1 MSRDVTPGR
10 AAATTYPGLQ
20 VECDRGVAW
29 LTIDHPPI
37 NLLDEELISSIEA
50 VAAALRDDDSVR
62 VVVLSSADPDFFI
75 AHVDASR
82 IQGEPA
88 GRPVRTSGLG
98 RFHRMTEQFRTMP
111 KATIGVL
118 EGRARGGG
126 SELLAALDMRF
137 GARET
142 AVIAQPEVATG
153 IIPGGGG
160 SARLPR
166 LLGRGR
172 ALEIILGCDDL
183 DAELA
188 ERYGFLNRALP
199 QDQLVGFVRRL
210 AERIASFPAESIARA
225 KAAVRAA
232 EELPLAEAL
241 IEEERLFH
249 ESLATPAAQER
260 LDRFLAIG
268 GQTRGFEL
276 DLSDHLTALADVSE
290 WSGRTHDHI

>member
-1 MSRDVTPGR
+1 MH
-10 AAATTYPGLQ
+10 
-20 VECDRGVAW
+20 VETDRGVAW
-29 LTIDHPPI
+29 VTIDHPPI
-37 NLLDEELISSIEA
+37 NLLDEELIGGIEA
-50 VAAALRDDDSVR
+50 AAAALRDDPSIR

-82 IQGEPA
+82 IQAEPA
-88 GRPVRTSGLG
+88 GRWARAGGGLG

-126 SELLAALDMRF
+126 AELLAALDMRF

-142 AVIAQPEVATG
+142 AVIAQTEVATG

-160 SARLPR
+160 TVRLPR

-172 ALEIILGCDDL
+172 ALEVILGCEDL
-183 DAELA
+183 DADLA

-210 AERIASFPAESIARA
+210 AMRIASFPAESIAQA

-232 EELPLAEAL
+232 EELPLVEAL

-249 ESLATPAAQER
+249 ESLATPAARHR
-260 LDRFLAIG
+260 LSRFLAAG
-268 GQTRGFEL
+268 GQTREFEL
-276 DLSDHLTALADVSE
+276 DLPGRLVALPEASDPL
-290 WSGRTHDHI
+290 GRSHDHV